1 MEHTIIMESLS
12 ADGQTVNIIRPEGV
26 ANVDLDVLLA
36 YLSVNREEI
45 SRQLLKTGA
54 ILFRNFNVN
63 SRDGLLKV
71 KEMFAGNTAFDYVDG
86 NSPRTKLSNDVYT
99 STEYPKELSI
109 TLHNEL
115 SYSNKWPGTIF
126 FYCHTPAEEGGETP
140 IVDSRR
146 ILEVLD
152 PGIVEKFEKYGVKYT
167 RYLSGAVGVGKTW
180 MDTFETSDKAVVEK
194 YCAGNN
200 ISYTWDGNN
209 LCLSQQGHGI
219 ALHPV
224 TGEKVW
230 FNQANQFHPSGL
242 PDEIYR
248 GLKLIHSRNK
258 HKFPQYAYYG
268 NGDEIA
274 EEDLKQIT
282 DLHFQC
288 AIKFP
293 WQKNDVLMLDNMLMA
308 HGRMPFKGERKVYVS
323 MC

>member
-1 MEHTIIMESLS
+1 MEHTIIMESFS
-12 ADGQTVNIIRPEGV
+12 AEGQTVNIIRPEGIV
-26 ANVDLDVLLA
+26 NLELDALLA
-36 YLSVNREEI
+36 HLSANREEI
-45 SRQLLKTGA
+45 GQQLLKTGA

-63 SRDGLLKV
+63 NRDGLLKV
-71 KEMFAGNTAFDYVDG
+71 KEIFAGNVAFDYVDG

-109 TLHNEL
+109 SLHNEL
-115 SYSNKWPGTIF
+115 SYSSKWPGTIF

-140 IVDSRR
+140 IVDCRK

-152 PGIVEKFEKYGVKYT
+152 PGIVERFEKYGVRYT
-167 RYLSGAVGVGKTW
+167 RYLSGAAGVGKTW
-180 MDTFETSDKAVVEK
+180 MDTFETSDKSVVEK
-194 YCAGNN
+194 YCDESN

-209 LCLSQQGHGI
+209 LCLSQQGLGV
-219 ALHPV
+219 AQHPV

-268 NGDEIA
+268 NGEEIA
-274 EEDLKQIT
+274 EADLKQIT
-282 DLHFQC
+282 DLHFKC